1 MLENI
6 FINNYDLKKH
16 KNDNLEHFDSYFT
29 DLEEEK
35 YLFVYSIFN
44 SFKELEDNWKDYQNE
59 DIALY
64 LQNKLYK
71 GMDLRWD
78 IYYLLF
84 YKSQSEISQSKIYDI
99 ERNKYICRKLV
110 IPMGSKEEIIG
121 DLNFKLPIS
130 KNFYNLSQST
140 KSFSEKDFYEKLIK
154 KIGISNTKLPK
165 NKIFNPLKYKDEI
178 RKIAVEESDTL

>member
-6 FINNYDLKKH
+6 LINNYDLKKH

-29 DLEEEK
+29 DLEAEK

-110 IPMGSKEEIIG
+110 IPMRSKEEVIS
-121 DLNFKLPIS
+121 DLNLKLPIS

-154 KIGISNTKLPK
+154 KMEIRNSKLSE
-165 NKIFNPLKYKDEI
+165 NEIFNPLENKD
-178 RKIAVEESDTL
+178 KIKNLAVEESDNL

>member
-6 FINNYDLKKH
+6 LKSYYDLKKH
-16 KNDNLEHFDSYFT
+16 KSDDLEYFDSYFT
-29 DLEEEK
+29 DLEEKK

-44 SFKELEDNWKDYQNE
+44 SFKELEENWEDYQNE

-64 LQNKLYK
+64 LQNELYK

-84 YKSQSEISQSKIYDI
+84 YKSQSEINQSKIYDI

-110 IPMGSKEEIIG
+110 IPMGNEKELINN
-121 DLNFKLPIS
+121 LNLKLPIS

-154 KIGISNTKLPK
+154 KMGIKNSKLSK
-165 NKIFNPLKYKDEI
+165 NEIFNPLENKDEI
-178 RKIAVEESDTL
+178 RKLAFEESDTL